1 MTVYAWP
8 DTPMNP
14 TAARPLEA
22 IAAPVPRALP
32 AWVYRHP
39 EMTRLEYE
47 RLLKPS
53 WQIVCHVNS
62 IPAPGDYVTL
72 DLGAD
77 SVVAVR
83 TSQGEIQAF
92 HNVCRH
98 RGARLLEGAGNCP
111 GAITCPYHGW
121 SYRLNGELRAMTARE
136 TFPALDR
143 AQLGLKPVRV
153 QLMFGFVFVC
163 LAGNPRPLQEI
174 WAGVAAEFAPH
185 RFEQMQPYGRM
196 YIEHW
201 ECDWKIAMDNYLE
214 SYHVPIGHP
223 GLNRMFTP
231 DYDDQRNFPTGVA
244 RGVSWL
250 REQPST
256 RWSER
261 LYQQLIGGVSAD
273 LPEPHRKRW
282 SFYSMLPN
290 LGVDVFPDQMDFFQ
304 VLPRGPGRC
313 TNRGRCH
320 GSRTACSSSTSYCA
334 SASPRC
340 VRRARRRTSSSR
352 QRVQHGGYER
362 AELPERGYN
371 RSGLGRIIHGAHEA
385 ALRRLGQL
393 DLGAEPGVDLPA
405 PGGARAAI

>member
-1 MTVYAWP
+1 MK
-8 DTPMNP
+8 P
-14 TAARPLEA
+14 TAARPVEPLA
-22 IAAPVPRALP
+22 DPVPRALP
-32 AWVYRHP
+32 AWVYSHP

-47 RLLKPS
+47 RLLRPS

-83 TSQGEIQAF
+83 NSQGEIQAF

-143 AQLGLKPVRV
+143 AQLSLKPVRV

-223 GLNRMFTP
+223 GLYRMFTP
-231 DYDDQRNFPTGVA
+231 DYDDQASVPGIA
-244 RGVSWL
+244 RGISWL
-250 REQPST
+250 RTQESP
-256 RWSER
+256 RWAEG
-261 LYQQLIGGVSAD
+261 LYQRMIGRVATH
-273 LPEPHRKRW
+273 LPENNRRCW
-282 SFYSMLPN
+282 RFYSALPN
-290 LGVDVFPDQMDFFQ
+290 LGIDVFPDQMDFFQ
-304 VLPRGPGRC
+304 VLPAGPGKC
-313 TNRGRCH
+313 TVRGGVFGLLDER
-320 GSRTACSSSTSYCA
+320 REMRA
-334 SASPRC
+334 
-340 VRRARRRTSSSR
+340 VRYLSSR
-352 QRVQHGGYER
+352 IKTQVNNEDKWLCGRVQRGLASGSYRPGPLSQLER
-362 AELPERGYN
+362 WMLEFHNLLRERIPEFALP
-371 RSGLGRIIHGAHEA
+371 S
-385 ALRRLGQL
+385 
-393 DLGAEPGVDLPA
+393 A
-405 PGGARAAI
+405 PKQFG